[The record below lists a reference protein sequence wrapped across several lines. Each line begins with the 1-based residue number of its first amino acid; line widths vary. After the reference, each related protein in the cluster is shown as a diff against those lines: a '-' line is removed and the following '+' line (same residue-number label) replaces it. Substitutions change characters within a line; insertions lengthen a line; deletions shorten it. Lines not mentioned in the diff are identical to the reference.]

1 MIKEIVKEKSYFK
14 AMLTIAVP
22 VSIQSL
28 FQASLSV
35 IDQFMVGKLGENA
48 IAAVGLGSRF
58 PAIFLVTLSAVGT
71 TTSIMVSQYWG
82 VKDEKNI
89 KNVVGGN
96 LLFGFII
103 TVIFL
108 LLSSLFPVQVLS
120 VYTKD
125 PKIIGMG
132 SRYLIINAVG
142 YIPMLL
148 ITIYASVLRSTGHV
162 KVPMYAGVFAV
173 VLNTVLNY
181 VLIFGKF
188 GLRQMDYIGT
198 AYATTIA
205 RFLEA
210 MLLIA
215 FAYANKY
222 PGAYKIKQLFNIKS
236 DFIKKI
242 LIIAAPLFI
251 NEFLWALG
259 ETMYSIVYGRMGTN
273 EISAM
278 TLTYP
283 IQNICIGLFTGL
295 GSAAGIMVGNKLG
308 QGDSETAFMY
318 SRKFVRLGI
327 AGSVILGILL
337 TGFSNLYTSVFN
349 ISSQLR
355 NCTSSLLTM
364 YSIVLWIKVS
374 NMVIGGGIL
383 RSGGKTK
390 YTLYLDMIGTWG
402 IGVPVGFITAFL
414 LKLPIQWVYLFISS
428 EEFVRLIIGLKIMY
442 SRKWMN
448 NLTTGKVL
456 NKRRN
461 Y

>member
-1 MIKEIVKEKSYFK
+1 
-14 AMLTIAVP
+14 MLAIAVP

-58 PAIFLVTLSAVGT
+58 PSIFLVTLAAVGT
-71 TTSIMVSQYWG
+71 TTSIMASQYWG

-103 TVIFL
+103 TAVFL
-108 LLSSLFPVQVLS
+108 LLSTLFSEQVLS

-125 PKIIGMG
+125 ARIIEMG
-132 SRYLIINAVG
+132 SRYLVINAAG

-148 ITIYASVLRSTGHV
+148 IMIYASVLRSTGHV
-162 KVPMYAGVFAV
+162 KAPMYAGVFAV
-173 VLNTVLNY
+173 VLNTSLNY
-181 VLIFGKF
+181 IFIFGKF
-188 GLRQMDYIGT
+188 GLHPMNYMGT

-205 RFLEA
+205 RVLEA
-210 MLLIA
+210 LLLIA
-215 FAYANKY
+215 FTYLNKY
-222 PGAYKIKQLFNIKS
+222 PGAYKIRELFSFKI
-236 DFIKKI
+236 DFIKQI
-242 LIIAAPLFI
+242 LIIAAPLI
-251 NEFLWALG
+251 ANEFLWALG
-259 ETMYSIVYGRMGTN
+259 ETMYSIVYGRMGTDQ
-273 EISAM
+273 IAAM

-283 IQNICIGLFTGL
+283 IQNLCIGLFTGL

-308 QGDSETAFMY
+308 QGDSETAFKY
-318 SRKFVRLGI
+318 SKKFVQLGV

-337 TGFSNLYTSVFN
+337 AGFSNLYISAFN

-355 NCTSSLLTM
+355 NCTYSLLTM
-364 YSIVLWIKVS
+364 YSIILWVKVS

-390 YTLYLDMIGTWG
+390 YTLYLDMLGTWG
-402 IGVPVGFITAFL
+402 IGVPLGFISAFL
-414 LKLPIQWVYLFISS
+414 LKLPIQWVYLLISS
-428 EEFVRLIIGLKIMY
+428 EELVRFIIGLKIMY

-448 NLTTGKVL
+448 NLTGNASNKEEELL
-456 NKRRN
+456 NEC
-461 Y
+461 